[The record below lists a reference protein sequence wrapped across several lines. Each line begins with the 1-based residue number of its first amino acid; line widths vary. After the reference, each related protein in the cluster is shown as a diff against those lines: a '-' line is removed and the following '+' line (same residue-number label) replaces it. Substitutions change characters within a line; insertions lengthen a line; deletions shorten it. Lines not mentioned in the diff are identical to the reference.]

1 MNNQIIKIYDNI
13 GSKFTQE
20 NNDLLIGASL
30 SGFKTL
36 SIQHCD
42 SVVPYLVKNKEEW
55 ETGLGLVKSLND
67 KIYVE
72 RIRIIRSSNNDS
84 QVDFSDLNSEDNRF
98 YVFAN
103 EFNFSTN
110 FHNAVQVSEDSTL
123 ESISATYLVDGQDN
137 LELTLPSASE
147 KPGLTLEFKTNSS
160 DKFCQLLSDNS
171 PIILLKNSYIKLIS
185 NGSEWVELIHITQE
199 EGGLSVSGLS
209 NSELFS
215 SLASDPA
222 GNSGSLQYNNGGVF
236 GEAPIYLGPNKK
248 LLLGDIL
255 ESNAQ
260 AVLPTSGNYPT
271 IFNNQNLASDFI
283 VQGSGDKN
291 LFFGHEGRLGLN
303 IPIGARPQTSLH
315 IVTNSCQEGLRLE
328 NRNQCYPA
336 NITLYHKPNSII
348 QQNSVIGTVN
358 LSAKNSS
365 SNQVEYVQLLARA
378 NSYTTNATKGEFA
391 IKIEDSG
398 AKIEALKI
406 NSSGT
411 FISNSLYIN
420 SLKYTS
426 PTTSGNVLMS
436 DSSGN
441 VMFSSINNIPINI
454 SALKYTQTAS
464 SGNVM
469 ISDGNGNIILTNVN
483 NTPII
488 DLLDGAVVAFTG
500 ICS

>member
-185 NGSEWVELIHITQE
+185 NGSEWVI
-199 EGGLSVSGLS
+199 
-209 NSELFS
+209 
-215 SLASDPA
+215 
-222 GNSGSLQYNNGGVF
+222 
-236 GEAPIYLGPNKK
+236 
-248 LLLGDIL
+248 
-255 ESNAQ
+255 
-260 AVLPTSGNYPT
+260 
-271 IFNNQNLASDFI
+271 
-283 VQGSGDKN
+283 
-291 LFFGHEGRLGLN
+291 
-303 IPIGARPQTSLH
+303 
-315 IVTNSCQEGLRLE
+315 
-328 NRNQCYPA
+328 
-336 NITLYHKPNSII
+336 
-348 QQNSVIGTVN
+348 
-358 LSAKNSS
+358 
-365 SNQVEYVQLLARA
+365 
-378 NSYTTNATKGEFA
+378 
-391 IKIEDSG
+391 
-398 AKIEALKI
+398 
-406 NSSGT
+406 
-411 FISNSLYIN
+411 
-420 SLKYTS
+420 
-426 PTTSGNVLMS
+426 
-436 DSSGN
+436 
-441 VMFSSINNIPINI
+441 
-454 SALKYTQTAS
+454 
-464 SGNVM
+464 
-469 ISDGNGNIILTNVN
+469 
-483 NTPII
+483 
-488 DLLDGAVVAFTG
+488 
-500 ICS
+500 